1 MHAKRSPT
9 EIAES
14 AAAPLA
20 RLFAVAVLVVL
31 VVLFGVGMSAFLN
44 YFKFQSALE
53 SAARSRMAV
62 PASAVR
68 EGVQA
73 SLALG
78 LPLASA
84 AAVPDLLARERQADA
99 AIQAI
104 SIFDTAGRVRFS
116 TDARAVGTTVP
127 STWLA
132 AAGDAREVWHLAATG
147 FAVQGLSL
155 RNSFDV
161 PQGSVAVSYTIA
173 DQQQALLR
181 MRTALL
187 WIALVGGAGSAL
199 LAMLAVW
206 GVLRTSSA
214 RHGALARDDG
224 TQGHAAPLQARLAG
238 AILLVAV
245 VGLGGVSWATQRAFD
260 ANLQPELA
268 RKAAVVA
275 RSVGELVGTAI
286 RYGVEMPE
294 LVGVEAHLADV
305 RRQHPE
311 LARLAIL
318 DAHGVPR
325 FAVGERTPEAGVR
338 VPIGD
343 AAHPL
348 GSVEVGVSAAYLRSI
363 LFEVL
368 LDLAVV
374 FVVAVFLTRELLQF
388 ITATDPRLGAAPA
401 GGAVL
406 ARMRV
411 PLFLFMLA
419 EELTRAFVPGFARAL
434 LGVGANT
441 STEVAVGV
449 PITVF
454 MLVVALGQAPLAS
467 WGERVGLRRAMQWGA
482 LIGVVGLAG
491 AALAQ
496 GFHAFIAW
504 RALCGLG
511 YATVFVAAQ
520 GFVIAHT
527 TQAERTRG
535 FALFVGAIMVAAVCG
550 PPLGGILADHVG
562 ARAGFAAAAAVA
574 LAAALAVRLLP
585 RDASGAVI
593 ASPRL
598 SWRDVVRVLGERR
611 FLHITVLAA
620 VPAKLILAS
629 FCFYL
634 VPIYVVSLGAPT
646 AAAGRA
652 LMVYAA
658 VLVLV
663 LPWAAHLAERGV
675 PQALLVG
682 GGLCVSALG
691 GFGLLLWSGVAPV
704 FVAMALLGLGQGL
717 SIAAQSSL
725 LSLAC
730 AEEIREHGSAA
741 LFGAYRLIERLGN
754 ASGPLLAGM
763 LVASFGHAGAFALI
777 AALVLACGFLF
788 LLLAGALRG
797 AQVVAVRA

>member
-1 MHAKRSPT
+1 MHANRSPT

-31 VVLFGVGMSAFLN
+31 FGVGMSAFLN
-44 YFKFQSALE
+44 YFKFQSAVE

-127 STWLA
+127 ATWLA
-132 AAGDAREVWHLAATG
+132 AAGDAREVWHLVAAG
-147 FAVQGLSL
+147 FAVQGLRL

-161 PQGSVAVSYTIA
+161 PQGSVAVSYTTA
-173 DQQQALLR
+173 DQQQALQR
-181 MRTALL
+181 MRAALL
-187 WIALVGGAGSAL
+187 RIALVGGAGSAL

-214 RHGALARDDG
+214 RHGARARDDG

-245 VGLGGVSWATQRAFD
+245 LGLGGVSWATQRAFD

-286 RYGVEMPE
+286 HYGIQMPE

-318 DAHGVPR
+318 DTRGVPR
-325 FAVGERTPEAGVR
+325 FAVGEHTPEAGVR

-374 FVVAVFLTRELLQF
+374 FVVAAFLTRELLQF

-401 GGAVL
+401 SGGAVL

-434 LGVGANT
+434 LGASVNV
-441 STEVAVGV
+441 STDVAVGV

-467 WGERVGLRRAMQWGA
+467 WSERVGLRRAMQWGA
-482 LIGVVGLAG
+482 LVGVVGLAG

-520 GFVIAHT
+520 GVVIAHT

-562 ARAGFAAAAAVA
+562 ARAGFAVAAGVA
-574 LAAALAVRLLP
+574 LAAVVAVRLLP

-620 VPAKLILAS
+620 APAKLILAS

-682 GGLCVSALG
+682 GGLCVSAFG

-754 ASGPLLAGM
+754 ASGPLLAGL

-777 AALVLACGFLF
+777 AALVLACGLLF
-788 LLLAGALRG
+788 LLLAGAMRG
-797 AQVVAVRA
+797 TQVVAVRA

>member
-20 RLFAVAVLVVL
+20 RLFAVAAL
-31 VVLFGVGMSAFLN
+31 VVLFGLGMSAFLN
-44 YFKFQSALE
+44 YFKFQSAVE

-127 STWLA
+127 ATWLA
-132 AAGDAREVWHLAATG
+132 AAGDAREVWHLAAAG
-147 FAVQGLSL
+147 FAVQGLRL

-161 PQGSVAVSYTIA
+161 PQGSVAVSYTTA
-173 DQQQALLR
+173 DQQRALLR

-187 WIALVGGAGSAL
+187 WIALVGGAGVAL

-214 RHGALARDDG
+214 RHGARARDDG

-245 VGLGGVSWATQRAFD
+245 LGLGGVSWATQRAFD

-286 RYGVEMPE
+286 HYGIQMPE

-311 LARLAIL
+311 LARLAII
-318 DAHGVPR
+318 DMHGVPR
-325 FAVGERTPEAGVR
+325 FAVGEHTPEAGVR

-388 ITATDPRLGAAPA
+388 ITATDPRLGTARAS
-401 GGAVL
+401 GGAVI

-434 LGVGANT
+434 LGASVNV
-441 STEVAVGV
+441 STDVAVGV

-467 WGERVGLRRAMQWGA
+467 WSERVGLRRAMQWGA

-520 GFVIAHT
+520 GVVIAHT

-562 ARAGFAAAAAVA
+562 ARAGFAVAAAVA
-574 LAAALAVRLLP
+574 LAAVLAVRLLP

-675 PQALLVG
+675 SQALLVG

-691 GFGLLLWSGVAPV
+691 GFGLLLWSGIAPV

-754 ASGPLLAGM
+754 ASGPLLAGL

-777 AALVLACGFLF
+777 AALVLACGLLF
-788 LLLAGALRG
+788 LLLAGAMRG
-797 AQVVAVRA
+797 TQVVAVRA

>member
-1 MHAKRSPT
+1 MHANRSPT

-31 VVLFGVGMSAFLN
+31 FGVGMSAFLN
-44 YFKFQSALE
+44 YFKFQSAVE

-127 STWLA
+127 ATWLA
-132 AAGDAREVWHLAATG
+132 AAGDAREVWHLVAAG
-147 FAVQGLSL
+147 FAVQGLRL

-161 PQGSVAVSYTIA
+161 PQGSVAVSYTTA
-173 DQQQALLR
+173 DQQQALQR
-181 MRTALL
+181 MRAALL
-187 WIALVGGAGSAL
+187 RIALVGGAGSAL

-206 GVLRTSSA
+206 GVLRTWSA
-214 RHGALARDDG
+214 RHGARARDDG
-224 TQGHAAPLQARLAG
+224 TQGHSAPLQARLAG

-245 VGLGGVSWATQRAFD
+245 LGLGGVSWATQRAFD

-286 RYGVEMPE
+286 HYGIQMPE

-318 DAHGVPR
+318 DTRGVPR
-325 FAVGERTPEAGVR
+325 FAVGEHTLEAGVR

-374 FVVAVFLTRELLQF
+374 FVVAAFLTRELLQF

-401 GGAVL
+401 SGGAVL

-434 LGVGANT
+434 LGASVNV
-441 STEVAVGV
+441 STDVAVGV

-467 WGERVGLRRAMQWGA
+467 WSERVGLRRAMQWGA
-482 LIGVVGLAG
+482 LVGVVGLAG

-520 GFVIAHT
+520 GVVIAHT

-562 ARAGFAAAAAVA
+562 ARAGFAVAAAVA
-574 LAAALAVRLLP
+574 LAAVLAVRLLP

-675 PQALLVG
+675 SQALLVG

-704 FVAMALLGLGQGL
+704 FLAMALLGLGQGL

-754 ASGPLLAGM
+754 ASGPLLAGG

-777 AALVLACGFLF
+777 AALVLACGLLF
-788 LLLAGALRG
+788 LLLAGAMRG
-797 AQVVAVRA
+797 TQVVAVRA